1 MNIKKIQL
9 FIITCFMISCSG
21 GVESEFGKKCS
32 IEDFKYERKLFS
44 SDITGGIRFQLDE
57 SALKNSGK
65 VVTGSL
71 LSLSEGTSEL
81 TLAGG
86 MEENCTDCI
95 LMFVRGEVAGS
106 RGYRAVSGNINVDIL
121 NYDSKGRIVFAK
133 GYFSRMVFESIDGSE
148 CIVTARLDFV
158 FY

>member
-1 MNIKKIQL
+1 MNINKIQL
-9 FIITCFMISCSG
+9 VIITFLMISCSG
-21 GVESEFGKKCS
+21 RVESEFGNRCRV
-32 IEDFKYERKLFS
+32 EDFKYERKQFS

-71 LSLSEGTSEL
+71 LSLSQGTSDL

-86 MEENCTDCI
+86 MGENCTDCI
-95 LMFVRGEVAGS
+95 LMFVRGEVAGNS
-106 RGYRAVSGNINVDIL
+106 GYRAVSGKVNVEIL
-121 NYDSKGRIVFAK
+121 NHDTKGRVSFAK
-133 GYFSRMVFESIDGSE
+133 GHFSRMVFESIDGSE
-148 CIVTARLDFV
+148 CVVTARLDFV